1 MIERMDRLPKWAREE
16 ISRLNRDIEHLL
28 GKLRERDQ
36 GAGRIV
42 VDAYSD
48 EAFRVSETAVIKFE
62 IGDNTRD
69 SITVRMRNDALHI
82 NGSDCFAVLPMSSND
97 VEIKIRETPRE

>member
-1 MIERMDRLPKWAREE
+1 MIERMDRLPKWAQRE
-16 ISRLNRDIEHLL
+16 ISRLNREIEHLL
-28 GKLRERDQ
+28 DKIRERDQ

-62 IGDNTRD
+62 IGDNTGN
-69 SITVRMRNDALHI
+69 SITIHINNDALHI

-97 VEIKIRETPRE
+97 VEIKIREMP